1 MIKIKKG
8 TKVLDVTQKAYD
20 VIYADLGYTV
30 VKAKGKTQVGDE
42 DATE

>member
-8 TKVLDVTQKAYD
+8 TKVLEVTQKAYN

-30 VKAKGKTQVGDE
+30 VKVKGKTQVGDA
-42 DATE
+42 DAVE